1 MKKLYLLLFP
11 LFLFSA
17 PTWGQK
23 VSFAPKW
30 KKGDA
35 FKYFCFKNKYNP
47 KNTNYKQDQDTII
60 VNFNVLTATK
70 DGYTLA
76 LQYDYN
82 KSLPPI
88 FPLEGLSKVAHKV
101 KQTSIELMLDS
112 TGKYLEIKNW
122 QELKKR
128 CETELDE
135 GKKLAKENEKGTWDY
150 WRTKV
155 QTKAQIEKMFA
166 EDIEF
171 FFMLYGSSFINN
183 SKFEYED
190 EIKSPYGKDVLPAN
204 TELEARTD
212 TENSALIEVKL
223 FTLPDAQKAAAELK
237 QYREAARQQEDHPKA
252 IPDADL
258 FDLQDYYVFL
268 NNTQTGT
275 HHTAMY
281 LRYLKTGSKELIESF
296 KFILAP

>member
-112 TGKYLEIKNW
+112 TGKYIEIKNR

-190 EIKSPYGKDVLPAN
+190 EIKSPYGKDMLPAN

-237 QYREAARQQEDHPKA
+237 QYREAARQQEDDPKA

>member
-23 VSFAPKW
+23 VTFTPKW
-30 KKGDA
+30 KKGDT
-35 FKYFCFKNKYNP
+35 FKYFYFKNKYNP
-47 KNTNYKQDQDTII
+47 KNTAYKQDQDT
-60 VNFNVLTATK
+60 VVLDFNVVSAAK
-70 DGYTLA
+70 DGYTIA
-76 LQYDYN
+76 LRYDYS
-82 KSLPPI
+82 KSLPPLY
-88 FPLEGLSKVAHKV
+88 PPAGLGKVAEVV
-101 KQTSIELMLDS
+101 KQTKIELTLDG
-112 TGKYLEIKNW
+112 TGKYVEIKNW

-128 CETELDE
+128 CEAELEE
-135 GKKLAKENEKGTWDY
+135 GKKLATESEKGTWDY

-155 QTKAQIEKMFA
+155 QTQAQIEKMFA

-171 FFMLYGSSFINN
+171 FFMLYGSSFVNN

-190 EIKSPYGKDVLPAN
+190 EIKSPYGKDMLPAN
-204 TELEARTD
+204 TELEAKTD
-212 TENSALIEVKL
+212 AENPALIEVKL

-237 QYREAARQQEDHPKA
+237 QYREAARQQEDDPKA

-275 HHTAMY
+275 HQTAMY
-281 LRYLKTGSKELIESF
+281 LRYLKTGSKELIESY
-296 KFILAP
+296 KFILIP

>member
-17 PTWGQK
+17 PSWGQK
-23 VSFAPKW
+23 VTFTPKW

-35 FKYFCFKNKYNP
+35 FKYFYFKNKYNP
-47 KNTNYKQDQDTII
+47 KNTAYKQDQDTVI
-60 VNFNVLTATK
+60 VNFTVLNAANN
-70 DGYTLA
+70 GYLVS
-76 LQYDYN
+76 LKYDYS
-82 KSLPPI
+82 KSLAPKN
-88 FPLEGLSKVAHKV
+88 PLEGLGKVEQAV
-101 KQTSIELMLDS
+101 KQSSIELALDS
-112 TGKYLEIKNW
+112 AGKYIEIKNW

-135 GKKLAKENEKGTWDY
+135 GKKLATENDKGTWDY

-155 QTKAQIEKMFA
+155 QTQAQIEKMFA

-171 FFMLYGSSFINN
+171 FFMLYGSSIVNN

-190 EIKSPYGKDVLPAN
+190 AIKSPYGKDMLPAN
-204 TELEARTD
+204 TELEAQTD
-212 TENSALIEVKL
+212 ADNSALIEVKL
-223 FTLPDAQKAAAELK
+223 FTLPDAKKAAAELK
-237 QYREAARQQEDHPKA
+237 QYREAARQQEDDPKA

-275 HHTAMY
+275 HKMAMY
-281 LRYLKTGSKELIESF
+281 LRYLKTGSKELIESY